1 MGILERDEAIDEGEH
16 GAGKGGANPGSEGR
30 AEGAS
35 AVPGLRLPPELPSEA
50 TPSRGAT
57 GFDGRVTGSLWL
69 ARDGVFLPL
78 RETWRGW
85 RCIWPYTC

>member
-1 MGILERDEAIDEGEH
+1 MKASTGP
-16 GAGKGGANPGSEGR
+16 GKGVRTQGARAGPKGR
-30 AEGAS
+30 LPSLAS
-35 AVPGLRLPPELPSEA
+35 AFLPSSRGEA

-69 ARDGVFLPL
+69 ARDGVYLPL